1 MDKQALEAFQKRL
14 GAIESIEPVFHG
26 RQRIQDE
33 KRKVNYPWVHKLLKD
48 PKKLVF
54 VQQLPA
60 HPMFPGEERF
70 KLVFRISRGWGM
82 LIVASI
88 REKDLKI
95 ITVYKIQR
103 KPR

>member
-1 MDKQALEAFQKRL
+1 MDGRALEAFKKRL
-14 GAIESIEPVFHG
+14 AAIETIDLVFHG

-33 KRKVNYPWVHKLLKD
+33 KRNVNYPWVLKLLKN
-48 PKKLVF
+48 PKKLAF

-60 HPMFPGEERF
+60 HPKFPAEERF
-70 KLVFRISRGWGM
+70 KLVFQISRGWGM

-103 KPR
+103 KLK